1 MKSLYLYIPGEYV
14 WFKTFLVRIFSV
26 RHIWIKFNNKI
37 IAIIIVNNLL
47 RGYKTRLIIIVKNEL
62 LFVAL
67 KQVIL
72 FDIFNSSFN

>member
-47 RGYKTRLIIIVKNEL
+47 RGYKTRLIIIVRNEL

>member
-1 MKSLYLYIPGEYV
+1 MFGLKHF
-14 WFKTFLVRIFSV
+14 WCHT
-26 RHIWIKFNNKI
+26 WIKFNNKI

-47 RGYKTRLIIIVKNEL
+47 RGYKTRLIIIVRNEL

-67 KQVIL
+67 KQAIL

>member
-14 WFKTFLVRIFSV
+14 WFKTFLVCIFSA
-26 RHIWIKFNNKI
+26 RHTWIKFNNKI

-47 RGYKTRLIIIVKNEL
+47 RGYKTRLIIIARNEL

>member
-14 WFKTFLVRIFSV
+14 WFITFLVRIFSA
-26 RHIWIKFNNKI
+26 RHTWIKFNNKI

-47 RGYKTRLIIIVKNEL
+47 RGYKTRLIRNEL

>member
-14 WFKTFLVRIFSV
+14 WFKTFLVRIFSA
-26 RHIWIKFNNKI
+26 RHTWIKFNNKI

-47 RGYKTRLIIIVKNEL
+47 RGYKTRLIKNEL

>member
-26 RHIWIKFNNKI
+26 RHTWIKFNNKI

-47 RGYKTRLIIIVKNEL
+47 RGYKTRLIIIARNEL

>member
-14 WFKTFLVRIFSV
+14 WFKTFLVRIFSA
-26 RHIWIKFNNKI
+26 RHTWIKFNNKI

-47 RGYKTRLIIIVKNEL
+47 RGYKTRLIRNEL

>member
-14 WFKTFLVRIFSV
+14 WFKTFLVCIFSA
-26 RHIWIKFNNKI
+26 RHTWIKFNNKI

-47 RGYKTRLIIIVKNEL
+47 RGYKTRLIRNEL
-62 LFVAL
+62 LFVAF